1 MRKIRTYSKEFKEEA
16 IRLVQEERISCYQA
30 EKELGIGNGVIS
42 RWIREKESLKGDA
55 FSGSGNV
62 RPSER
67 EYKDLKKELNRTK
80 RELEIL
86 KKAVAIFSKE
96 PNRYSDS

>member
-1 MRKIRTYSKEFKEEA
+1 MRERRTYSREFKEEA
-16 IRLVQEERISCYQA
+16 IRLVKEERISCTQA
-30 EKELGIGNGVIS
+30 EKDLGIGKGVIS
-42 RWIREKESLKGDA
+42 RWIREKESLKSDA
-55 FSGSGNV
+55 FTGSGNV

-67 EYKDLKKELNRTK
+67 EYKDLTKELNRTK